1 MPFIPEARSRRGWR
15 REVAAYLVQR
25 VDQDSRARFVGR
37 TADARREM
45 LEVARFLPSDVVA
58 EIYDDPQ
65 RPGRTCM
72 ELYLAAR
79 PVEFDPGFRLFYPD
93 SAAG

>member
-15 REVAAYLVQR
+15 REVAAYLVER
-25 VDQDSRARFVGR
+25 VDDTSHARFVGR
-37 TADARREM
+37 TSDARREM
-45 LEVARFLPSDVVA
+45 LKVAEFLPSDVIA
-58 EIYDDPQ
+58 EIYEDPR

-79 PVEFDPGFRLFYPD
+79 PVEFDPGFRLVYPN
-93 SAAG
+93 SVAG